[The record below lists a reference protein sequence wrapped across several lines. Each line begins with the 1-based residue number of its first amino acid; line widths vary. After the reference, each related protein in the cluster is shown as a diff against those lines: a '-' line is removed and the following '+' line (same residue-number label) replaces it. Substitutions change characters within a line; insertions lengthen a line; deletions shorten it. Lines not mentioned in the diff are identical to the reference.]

1 MAQAKKLA
9 QPKLNEKS
17 FQILLRPLVTEKT
30 TKAAE
35 QGNWIAFEVPLDATK
50 TAIRAAVQGLYGV
63 EVAAVNTLIAKGK
76 NKVSAGRRTRRADMK
91 KALVKLKAGQSIDL
105 MAGVK

>member
-1 MAQAKKLA
+1 MAKTQ

-17 FQILLRPLVTEKT
+17 YQILLRPLVTEKT

-35 QGNWIAFEVPLDATK
+35 QGNWLAFEVPLSATK
-50 TAIRAAVQGLYGV
+50 TDIRAAVQGLYGV

-76 NKVSAGRRTRRADMK
+76 NKVSAGHRTRRADMK